1 MKIMPTLVFAMLS
14 VAATPGAVQ
23 TKYDTV
29 AGETLI
35 AAGDPAPHFGVVVAD
50 RSNGAAPAPAPAMQG
65 KYDPGASSTEIKI
78 GNIMPYSGPA
88 AAYGLIGKTVA
99 AYFKKINAEGGING
113 RKINFISYDDGY
125 NPQKAVEAARKLV
138 EDDRVL
144 SCFKVSERR
153 RIPRS
158 RNT

>member
-1 MKIMPTLVFAMLS
+1 MPTLAFAMLS

-50 RSNGAAPAPAPAMQG
+50 RSNGAAPAPPPAMQG

-88 AAYGLIGKTVA
+88 AAYG
-99 AYFKKINAEGGING
+99 
-113 RKINFISYDDGY
+113 
-125 NPQKAVEAARKLV
+125 
-138 EDDRVL
+138 
-144 SCFKVSERR
+144 
-153 RIPRS
+153 
-158 RNT
+158 